1 MKTNVLTLI
10 ITLVVGVILAGSL
23 LMPVLDSATTTH
35 RIITNE
41 GAYNLSDSDDNYT
54 VIYDPAGKYILGD
67 KEILFSDLPA
77 DSITIA
83 STKEYLLRMQ
93 NFSGQNHNLWLFS
106 VYGDHVIIA
115 NDQRDSPLTINFD
128 NGTLTYATDSKTYTS
143 DENVRIL
150 NPDGKY
156 TMTMA
161 NAPATILK
169 DTTIIVGDG
178 TTTVN
183 QWYNRF
189 YIEGTVE
196 NINVTPTEG
205 ITVSNI
211 QVNTTPNDEYKE
223 AVTLNS
229 ITFDATDGTNTID
242 ATYNRVI
249 VPIEIDAELS
259 QHLTSGQIALM
270 GAIPVMV
277 IVALLMAAV
286 GAIALRRND

>member
-1 MKTNVLTLI
+1 
-10 ITLVVGVILAGSL
+10 
-23 LMPVLDSATTTH
+23 MPVLDSATTTH

-93 NFSGQNHNLWLFS
+93 NFSGQSHNLWLFS

-249 VPIEIDAELS
+249 VPIEIDAELT

-286 GAIALRRND
+286 GAIALRRAD